1 MRVVICRCRMTRLP
15 DRLFGVPVVATVS
28 EAAGVGHVLSC
39 DAVVLETGT
48 PSVGVQ

>member
-1 MRVVICRCRMTRLP
+1 MTRL

-39 DAVVLETGT
+39 DAVDAQRRD
-48 PSVGVQ
+48 P